1 MLSVPRPS
9 PNWKSLM
16 SLMYYIHKEHQ
27 HFPLMWC
34 AVFSPSFCLI
44 YSIVNGEVSLVIL
57 IPSLLISEDMFK
69 RCQGNAKKVHLYFAR
84 SPMLVFVNCGRF
96 LNTKKW
102 CASNFFKTPSLIIR
116 RLCGALYCGICFTW
130 LAHWQTS
137 V

>member
-27 HFPLMWC
+27 HFLLMWC

-44 YSIVNGEVSLVIL
+44 YSIVNGDVSLVIL

-96 LNTKKW
+96 LNTKTLW
-102 CASNFFKTPSLIIR
+102 STELRYLLHMACTLTHFFLASSSLACESHEYKT
-116 RLCGALYCGICFTW
+116 
-130 LAHWQTS
+130 